1 MHVPAPRPRSV
12 SPRRFRIPF
21 GSRNGW
27 ALALMATVLCVPSAY
42 ATDKYAAEFMKL
54 GVGARALGMGGAFVA
69 LADDASAAY
78 WNPAGLANLQQG
90 ELLFMHSEHFGSQAN
105 HDYFGFVQPLDTD
118 RPSSVGISLI
128 RLAID
133 DIQVTRDAYEDVNGN
148 GNYDDGEP
156 ILTDQFT
163 SDSDVEYGLLL
174 TYGRQMGDRWS
185 LGGNVKVLR
194 QGLLD
199 NTSFGMGLDL
209 GFLYALRPDLTFGAR
224 LADATTTQIS
234 WDTGTR
240 ESVAPTLGL
249 GFQYSRGFA
258 PLRGTLTAAGD
269 FGVSFDGRQ
278 EASQVGNGDLQ
289 GGLEYWYDQT
299 VAARVGADA
308 GNFTAGAGLRIRSL
322 GVDYA
327 FLSHDELDDTH
338 RVSAS
343 LRF

>member
-1 MHVPAPRPRSV
+1 MFTLNRIGSR
-12 SPRRFRIPF
+12 RIP
-21 GSRNGW
+21 GRWLAILSAATLCLS
-27 ALALMATVLCVPSAY
+27 ALSA
-42 ATDKYAAEFMKL
+42 AQASTKYAGEFLKI
-54 GVGARALGMGGAFVA
+54 GVGARALGMGGAFIA
-69 LADDASAAY
+69 IADDASAAY
-78 WNPAGLANLQQG
+78 WNPAGMANLQHG
-90 ELLFMHSEHFGSQAN
+90 ELLFMHSEHYGAQAN
-105 HDYFGFVQPLDTD
+105 HDYFGFAQPLDTD
-118 RPSSVGISLI
+118 RPSSVGIGLI

-133 DIQVTRDAYEDVNGN
+133 DITVNKDAYDDLNGN
-148 GNYDDGEP
+148 GEHDDGEP

-174 TYGRQMGDRWS
+174 TYGRQMNDRLA

-209 GFLYALRPDLTFGAR
+209 GMLYALRPDLAVGAR

-240 ESVAPTLGL
+240 ETVAPTLAL
-249 GFQYSRGFA
+249 GFRWSRGIS
-258 PLRGTLTAAGD
+258 PLRGSLTAAGD
-269 FGVSFDGRQ
+269 LGVYFDGRD
-278 EASQVGNGDLQ
+278 EAAQTGLGDLQ
-289 GGLEYWYDQT
+289 GGLEYWYDET
-299 VAARVGADA
+299 VAARVGSDA

-327 FLSHDELDDTH
+327 FLSHDELEDTH